1 MKRLTK
7 EDLTELSRTL
17 TLIEPNAQRQFIGGA
32 GRDGDTLC
40 ISGGTLIDTPEG
52 VDFISD
58 SGETTHFSGVDL
70 STSWVTRNAAYQ
82 LNGTI
87 HIGKKWLKNG
97 FNLYD
102 FAHEYG
108 HYLQQRD
115 PNHNYLCTMLKS
127 VYSLLTDPKNHE
139 NQPFEID
146 ATRRGYE
153 YLRDN
158 AGKAGQ
164 KNGL

>member
-1 MKRLTK
+1 MKKLTK

-70 STSWVTRNAAYQ
+70 STSWVTRTALIFTTLLMNTDIIS
-82 LNGTI
+82 NSETPI
-87 HIGKKWLKNG
+87 TTTCV
-97 FNLYD
+97 
-102 FAHEYG
+102 
-108 HYLQQRD
+108 
-115 PNHNYLCTMLKS
+115 LC
-127 VYSLLTDPKNHE
+127 
-139 NQPFEID
+139 
-146 ATRRGYE
+146 
-153 YLRDN
+153 
-158 AGKAGQ
+158 
-164 KNGL
+164 